1 MKQIIDIKYE
11 ELEKSQEISKLKN
24 QLTKSFEVLDFQIEK
39 IYENKLNWLINNTDF
54 SGMYDKDVKEREE
67 NKIGEIM
74 DLRYVVKENDC
85 YTNVKEVLKA
95 YFHISD
101 RLLLKLKNSKNIFLN
116 GEPTYV
122 SKSIKTN
129 DVIIVRIDFIEDSS
143 NIVPVKL
150 DLDILYEDEY
160 YLVINKPPHLPVHPS
175 MLHYENSLSNG
186 VKYYFDSIGLKKK
199 IRPVIRLDKDTSGIV
214 IFAKNEYIQE
224 CLISQMKSKNFQKEY
239 IAICSGIFDNK
250 KGTVNL
256 PIGRKDGS
264 IIERCIR
271 LDGDTAITHYEVT
284 SEHSNYSVV
293 KCLLETGRTHQIRV
307 HMSAIGHYILGDTL
321 YGEQDSKFERQ
332 LLHAYKIKFIHP
344 IKNTPVEYI
353 ANIPDDIAKLI

>member
-1 MKQIIDIKYE
+1 
-11 ELEKSQEISKLKN
+11 
-24 QLTKSFEVLDFQIEK
+24 
-39 IYENKLNWLINNTDF
+39 
-54 SGMYDKDVKEREE
+54 
-67 NKIGEIM
+67 M

-143 NIVPVKL
+143 NIVPVKM

-186 VKYYFDSIGLKKK
+186 VKYYFDSIGLYKK
-199 IRPVIRLDKDTSGIV
+199 IRPVNRLDFYTSGLV
-214 IFAKNEYIQE
+214 IFAKCEYIQE
-224 CLISQMKSKNFQKEY
+224 CLSRQMSTNNFKKEY
-239 IAICSGIFDNK
+239 LCLIDGIIEPQN
-250 KGTVNL
+250 GYIEL
-256 PIGRKDGS
+256 PIARKESS
-264 IIERCIR
+264 IIERCIDSSGQYSKTIYN
-271 LDGDTAITHYEVT
+271 LISEFDT
-284 SEHSNYSVV
+284 YSLVH
-293 KCLLETGRTHQIRV
+293 CILETGRTHQIRV
-307 HMSAIGHYILGDTL
+307 HFSFLGHPLLGDTL
-321 YGEQDSKFERQ
+321 YGQPSPLISHQ
-332 LLHAYKIKFIHP
+332 ALHSYQVSFIHHITNKVKKFAATLP
-344 IKNTPVEYI
+344 YDFN
-353 ANIPDDIAKLI
+353 KLIK

>member
-1 MKQIIDIKYE
+1 
-11 ELEKSQEISKLKN
+11 
-24 QLTKSFEVLDFQIEK
+24 
-39 IYENKLNWLINNTDF
+39 
-54 SGMYDKDVKEREE
+54 
-67 NKIGEIM
+67 M
-74 DLRYVVKENDC
+74 DLRYVVKEHDC

-143 NIVPVKL
+143 NIVPVKM
-150 DLDILYEDEY
+150 DLNILYEDEY

-224 CLISQMKSKNFQKEY
+224 SLIKQMKEKIEKLTSIGKMPQDIYLNPSVLTKYDLNGLNNAIDVLKQSGLDAKNVPL
-239 IAICSGIFDNK
+239 IA
-250 KGTVNL
+250 
-256 PIGRKDGS
+256 
-264 IIERCIR
+264 
-271 LDGDTAITHYEVT
+271 Y
-284 SEHSNYSVV
+284 
-293 KCLLETGRTHQIRV
+293 
-307 HMSAIGHYILGDTL
+307 
-321 YGEQDSKFERQ
+321 
-332 LLHAYKIKFIHP
+332 
-344 IKNTPVEYI
+344 
-353 ANIPDDIAKLI
+353 

>member
-1 MKQIIDIKYE
+1 
-11 ELEKSQEISKLKN
+11 
-24 QLTKSFEVLDFQIEK
+24 
-39 IYENKLNWLINNTDF
+39 
-54 SGMYDKDVKEREE
+54 
-67 NKIGEIM
+67 M

-122 SKSIKTN
+122 SKSLKTN

-143 NIVPVKL
+143 NIVPVKM

-224 CLISQMKSKNFQKEY
+224 CLISQMKFKNFQKEY

-307 HMSAIGHYILGDTL
+307 HMEHIGHPIVGDAM
-321 YGEQDSKFERQ
+321 YGTRNKPYTRQ
-332 LLHAYKIKFIHP
+332 CLHASELTFVPYGKDEAITVTCDVGDNFGR
-344 IKNTPVEYI
+344 E
-353 ANIPDDIAKLI
+353 

>member
-1 MKQIIDIKYE
+1 
-11 ELEKSQEISKLKN
+11 
-24 QLTKSFEVLDFQIEK
+24 
-39 IYENKLNWLINNTDF
+39 
-54 SGMYDKDVKEREE
+54 
-67 NKIGEIM
+67 M

-129 DVIIVRIDFIEDSS
+129 DVIIARIDFIEDSS
-143 NIVPVKL
+143 NIVPVKM

-199 IRPVIRLDKDTSGIV
+199 MNR
-214 IFAKNEYIQE
+214 
-224 CLISQMKSKNFQKEY
+224 
-239 IAICSGIFDNK
+239 
-250 KGTVNL
+250 
-256 PIGRKDGS
+256 
-264 IIERCIR
+264 
-271 LDGDTAITHYEVT
+271 
-284 SEHSNYSVV
+284 
-293 KCLLETGRTHQIRV
+293 
-307 HMSAIGHYILGDTL
+307 
-321 YGEQDSKFERQ
+321 
-332 LLHAYKIKFIHP
+332 
-344 IKNTPVEYI
+344 
-353 ANIPDDIAKLI
+353 

>member
-1 MKQIIDIKYE
+1 
-11 ELEKSQEISKLKN
+11 
-24 QLTKSFEVLDFQIEK
+24 
-39 IYENKLNWLINNTDF
+39 
-54 SGMYDKDVKEREE
+54 
-67 NKIGEIM
+67 M
-74 DLRYVVKENDC
+74 DLRYVVKEHDC

-129 DVIIVRIDFIEDSS
+129 DVIIARIDFIEDSS
-143 NIVPVKL
+143 NIVPVKM

-160 YLVINKPPHLPVHPS
+160 YLVINKPPHLPIHPS

-224 CLISQMKSKNFQKEY
+224 CLIKQMNSHILKKEY
-239 IAICSGIFDNK
+239 IAIVSGILNEK
-250 KGTVNL
+250 SGTINL
-256 PIGRKDGS
+256 PISRKAGS
-264 IIERCIR
+264 IIERCVSQ
-271 LDGDTAITHYEVT
+271 DGQIAITD
-284 SEHSNYSVV
+284 YSVIKELDNMSIV
-293 KCLLETGRTHQIRV
+293 KCVLQTGRTHQIRV
-307 HMSAIGHYILGDTL
+307 HFSSIGHPLIGDFL
-321 YGEQDSKFERQ
+321 YGSKSDLINRHA
-332 LLHAYKIKFIHP
+332 LHSYHISFVHP
-344 IKNTPVEYI
+344 ISNKNI
-353 ANIPDDIAKLI
+353 DIYCELPEDMKKIFNHY

>member
-1 MKQIIDIKYE
+1 
-11 ELEKSQEISKLKN
+11 
-24 QLTKSFEVLDFQIEK
+24 
-39 IYENKLNWLINNTDF
+39 
-54 SGMYDKDVKEREE
+54 
-67 NKIGEIM
+67 M
-74 DLRYVVKENDC
+74 DLKYVVKEHDC

-143 NIVPVKL
+143 NIVPVKM

-214 IFAKNEYIQE
+214 IFAKNE
-224 CLISQMKSKNFQKEY
+224 FFP
-239 IAICSGIFDNK
+239 A
-250 KGTVNL
+250 
-256 PIGRKDGS
+256 
-264 IIERCIR
+264 
-271 LDGDTAITHYEVT
+271 
-284 SEHSNYSVV
+284 
-293 KCLLETGRTHQIRV
+293 
-307 HMSAIGHYILGDTL
+307 
-321 YGEQDSKFERQ
+321 
-332 LLHAYKIKFIHP
+332 
-344 IKNTPVEYI
+344 
-353 ANIPDDIAKLI
+353 